1 MPLLLVLLSLA
12 LANAVGAQSTAPAA
26 VTVRGTPGG
35 APIAE
40 LPRGAPLRTGPTRNG
55 WTQVTI
61 EGWVASTRLGTRR
74 DTLDR
79 VVNDQASTAPL
90 RAQDGPRQA
99 VVATL
104 TEGTY
109 LRRVQERNGWTRVR
123 RSGWVRAED
132 LQPATVV
139 PASRSAAK
147 AEPARGETGRTPPKA
162 AVTPPATASRAG
174 AGASPAVAPVAS
186 PARGAAV
193 APKAP
198 LPAQSVEKTLRA
210 STLRSAPNG
219 AERAS
224 VPAGALVET
233 LGREQGWV
241 RVRIEGWVPEAD
253 LGVADT
259 AAVSRLSAADLRA
272 DPERYRGAVLRW
284 TMTLVALQKADGLRK
299 GMVANE
305 PYLLLR
311 GPGDDPSLV
320 YGAVPPSL
328 LEVARGLG
336 PMTKVIVTAR
346 VREGRSDPTGVPIVD
361 LMTLAPAR

>member
-12 LANAVGAQSTAPAA
+12 LTTVAGAQSTAPAA

-35 APIAE
+35 VTIAE

-55 WTQVTI
+55 WTQVTV

-79 VVNDQASTAPL
+79 VVNDQAATAPL
-90 RAQDGPRQA
+90 RAKDGPRQA

-123 RSGWVRAED
+123 RSGWVRAEE
-132 LQPATVV
+132 LQPAKVV
-139 PASRSAAK
+139 PASRNAAK
-147 AEPARGETGRTPPKA
+147 AEPARGDAGRTPPKA
-162 AVTPPATASRAG
+162 ATPAAK
-174 AGASPAVAPVAS
+174 ASPAPAAATPAAAP
-186 PARGAAV
+186 PTARGAAV
-193 APKAP
+193 TPKAP
-198 LPAQSVEKTLRA
+198 LQAQSVERTVRA
-210 STLRSAPNG
+210 SSLRSAPNG
-219 AERAS
+219 AERAR

-241 RVRIEGWVPEAD
+241 RVRIEGWVPESD

-272 DPERYRGAVLRW
+272 DPERYRGAVVRW
-284 TMTLVALQKADGLRK
+284 TMTHVALQKADGLRK
-299 GMVANE
+299 GMAANE
-305 PYLLLR
+305 TYLLLR

-320 YGAVPPSL
+320 YAVVPPSL
-328 LEVARGLG
+328 VEVARGLG
-336 PMTKVIVTAR
+336 PMTKVIVTVR
-346 VREGRSDPTGVPIVD
+346 VREGRSEPTGVPIVD